1 MSAKK
6 LVYIVEDS
14 TIIAR
19 ILTNVISELQGVKAA
34 NFQTGEAMLN
44 LLPKEKPNLILLDY
58 YLDAEQ
64 KSSMNGAQIMLE
76 IKRLFPKMQVILL
89 TGMSDNTKLE
99 ELKTLGFSEI
109 LNKDADDIV
118 MQVLECVKR
127 HL

>member
-1 MSAKK
+1 MSTKK

-19 ILTNVISELQGVKAA
+19 ILTNVISEIPDVAA
-34 NFQTGEAMLN
+34 SNFQTGEAMLE
-44 LLPKEKPNLILLDY
+44 LLQKEKPNLILLDY
-58 YLDAEQ
+58 YLDSEQ
-64 KSSMNGAQIMLE
+64 KNGMNGAQVMLE
-76 IKRLFPKMQVILL
+76 IKAIFPDMQVVLL
-89 TGMSDNTKLE
+89 TGMSDYTKLE
-99 ELKTLGFSEI
+99 ELKTLGFSEV

>member
-1 MSAKK
+1 MSTKK
-6 LVYIVEDS
+6 IVYIVEDS

-19 ILTNVISELQGVKAA
+19 ILTNVISDLPDVMAS
-34 NFQTGEAMLN
+34 NFQTGEAMLE
-44 LLPKEKPNLILLDY
+44 LLKTEKPNLILLDY

-64 KSSMNGAQIMLE
+64 KNSMNGAQVMLE
-76 IKRLFPKMQVILL
+76 IKALFPDMQVVLL
-89 TGMSDNTKLE
+89 TGMSDDNKLE
-99 ELKTLGFSEI
+99 EVKTLGFSEI